1 MPTPTP
7 FVIRFNEQNK
17 IASAIRAPLTITPTD
32 AVAALNIPPMNG
44 ILTFHGGGGN
54 TEEEVIPKLEQFFYE
69 GLIPFADE
77 HRLMMVFG
85 GTRAGAMESLGNAY
99 HRAKATTP
107 LIGVCPFGAITYPK
121 HPLAKSSLIGRA
133 IARLLGVD
141 IDPNQERF
149 PLQPYYTHFVLL
161 ESGIFGDESP
171 MIVNMSKLAKK
182 HLAIVANGG
191 IITQREVEEQIR
203 QKRTI
208 LTIKGSGRYAD
219 ELADPL
225 STTRTTLPSDARI
238 IVVNIEDPKSLI
250 AFLRAFFQTL
260 VS

>member
-7 FVIRFNEQNK
+7 FAIRFDEQNK
-17 IASAIRAPLTITPTD
+17 IASAIRAPLTITPYD
-32 AVAALNIPPMNG
+32 AMAALNIPPVNG
-44 ILTFHGGGGN
+44 VLTFHGGGSGMDAN
-54 TEEEVIPKLEQFFYE
+54 LIPKLENFFYE

-77 HRLMMVFG
+77 HRLMMIFG

-107 LIGVCPFGAITYPK
+107 LIGICPFGAITYPK
-121 HPLAKSSLIGRA
+121 HPLSQSNLIGRA

-141 IDPNQERF
+141 TSQERF
-149 PLQPYYTHFVLL
+149 PLHPNYTHFILL
-161 ESGIFGDESP
+161 ESGLFGDESAFL
-171 MIVNMSKLAKK
+171 VKMSTLAKK

-191 IITQREVEEQIR
+191 VITQIEVLEQIR

-219 ELADPL
+219 ELANPK
-225 STTRTTLPSDARI
+225 SETRTALPSDARI
-238 IVVNIEDPKSLI
+238 ITVNIEEPKTLI

-260 VS
+260 AS

>member
-7 FVIRFNEQNK
+7 FAIHFTDYDK
-17 IASAIRAPLTITPTD
+17 TASAIRAPLTITPTD
-32 AVAALNIPPMNG
+32 AVAALNIPPVNG

-54 TEEEVIPKLEQFFYE
+54 METPLIPKLEQFFYE
-69 GLIPFADE
+69 GLIPFAE
-77 HRLMMVFG
+77 SYRLMMVFG

-121 HPLAKSSLIGRA
+121 HPLSKSNLIGRA

-141 IDPNQERF
+141 ATQERF

-161 ESGIFGDESP
+161 ETGVFGDESP
-171 MIVNMSKLAKK
+171 MIINMSKLAKK

-191 IITQREVEEQIR
+191 AITQKEVLQ
-203 QKRTI
+203 QVLSKRTI
-208 LTIKGSGRYAD
+208 VTIKGSGRYAD
-219 ELADPL
+219 ELADPK
-225 STTRTTLPSDARI
+225 SETRTSLPTDARI
-238 IVVNIEDPKSLI
+238 IVIDIEEPKTLI
-250 AFLRAFFQTL
+250 GFLRAFFQPL
-260 VS
+260 GS

>member
-7 FVIRFNEQNK
+7 FAIHFTDYNK
-17 IASAIRAPLTITPTD
+17 TASAIRAPLTITPFD

-54 TEEEVIPKLEQFFYE
+54 MEAPIIPKLENFFYE

-141 IDPNQERF
+141 ANQERF

-161 ESGIFGDESP
+161 ESGIFGDEST
-171 MIVNMSKLAKK
+171 MIINMSKLAKK

-191 IITQREVEEQIR
+191 AITQKEVAEQIR

-219 ELADPL
+219 ELADPH
-225 STTRTTLPSDARI
+225 SKTRTTLPSDARI
-238 IVVNIEDPKSLI
+238 IVVDIEDPKSLI
-250 AFLRAFFQTL
+250 AFLRAFFQSL

>member
-1 MPTPTP
+1 M
-7 FVIRFNEQNK
+7 E
-17 IASAIRAPLTITPTD
+17 ASL
-32 AVAALNIPPMNG
+32 
-44 ILTFHGGGGN
+44 
-54 TEEEVIPKLEQFFYE
+54 IPKLEQFFYE

-99 HRAKATTP
+99 NRAKATAP

-141 IDPNQERF
+141 PNQERF

-161 ESGIFGDESP
+161 ESGIFGDEST
-171 MIVNMSKLAKK
+171 MIINMSKLAKK

-191 IITQREVEEQIR
+191 MITQKEIAEQIK

-219 ELADPL
+219 ELADPH
-225 STTRTTLPSDARI
+225 SETRTTLPSDARI
-238 IVVNIEDPKSLI
+238 IVVDIDDPKSLI

-260 VS
+260 AS